1 LIRLTQAV
9 RKSRSQPGVDQIVS
23 LRNRTITAHRQHNL
37 DIEVDGFPVMTLSIQ
52 LVVRVQLY
60 DAVAVV
66 RDGQL
71 VAVRSGQAKADGTV
85 TVDGVQ
91 VTTKTTYSRNS
102 PKEDAHDHHRLAR
115 PARSDRTADD
125 WNSVG
130 ADSGLPVRSLGW
142 SRHDKVGVSV
152 DGWQD
157 AAGEFLRHIS
167 LYDTEGKQLTATD
180 ARALAAALL
189 EAADALELVQSQPD
203 PHR

>member
-1 LIRLTQAV
+1 MT
-9 RKSRSQPGVDQIVS
+9 
-23 LRNRTITAHRQHNL
+23 TIDL
-37 DIEVDGFPVMTLSIQ
+37 PDLPVPT
-52 LVVRVQLY
+52 
-60 DAVAVV
+60 
-66 RDGQL
+66 
-71 VAVRSGQAKADGTV
+71 
-85 TVDGVQ
+85 
-91 VTTKTTYSRNS
+91 
-102 PKEDAHDHHRLAR
+102 
-115 PARSDRTADD
+115 RTADD

-130 ADSGLPVRSLGW
+130 ADSGLPVRSLAW

>member
-102 PKEDAHDHHRLAR
+102 RKM
-115 PARSDRTADD
+115 TC
-125 WNSVG
+125 
-130 ADSGLPVRSLGW
+130 
-142 SRHDKVGVSV
+142 
-152 DGWQD
+152 DGD
-157 AAGEFLRHIS
+157 PLS
-167 LYDTEGKQLTATD
+167 SD
-180 ARALAAALL
+180 AR
-189 EAADALELVQSQPD
+189 
-203 PHR
+203 